1 MTAYEKVISN
11 LNRNL
16 DDDSKKQDIAQALF
30 CPEATEEEITHLFS
44 IFWVARFIDFE
55 LLKECIEYYA
65 KKQNIIYLF
74 DPIGERAQSLHHDM
88 PHELEEYAFE
98 LVISPNGYERFMGRH
113 LWDEFEMDNS
123 DFDILSYS
131 EEVQLRFA
139 VSIVQDYM
147 FPQKR
152 LKKLLMLFN
161 SPYEYV
167 RKTLVKHSLS
177 HYSLNYF
184 GSVKKT
190 FDGQSYLESDELKFF
205 QSFLESFE
213 KQFKL
218 SRECKELH
226 SEYLFPAEYEI
237 CLRESSEYLRERTRI
252 VSDKNKPS
260 FLDFISTVELGRGGG
275 WRNEDGTVNPLGK
288 ISISQEMP
296 MMIHSFSPLEERDIT
311 NWMFKDW
318 SKLST
323 NDET

>member
-1 MTAYEKVISN
+1 MTAYEKVIAEINVN
-11 LNRNL
+11 LN
-16 DDDSKKQDIAQALF
+16 DGTFKQDITQALL
-30 CPEATEEEITHLFS
+30 CPETKDEEIANLLS
-44 IFWVARFIDFE
+44 IFWVSRLIDLE
-55 LLKECIEYYA
+55 LLKKCIEYYSQ
-65 KKQNIIYLF
+65 KQNIIHLWE
-74 DPIGERAQSLHHDM
+74 PIGEIARSLHNET
-88 PHELEEYAFE
+88 PKELEQYAFE
-98 LVISPNGYERFMGRH
+98 LVISTNGYERFMGRH
-113 LWDEFEMDNS
+113 LWDEFNMDSS
-123 DFDILSYS
+123 DFNILSNS

-190 FDGQSYLESDELKFF
+190 FDEQSFLESDELKLF

-213 KQFKL
+213 KQFKM

-237 CLRESSEYLRERTRI
+237 CLRESSEHLRERTRMA
-252 VSDKNKPS
+252 SENNKPS
-260 FLDFISTVELGRGGG
+260 FLDYISTVELGRGGG

-288 ISISQEMP
+288 ITYSQEIP

-318 SKLST
+318 SKLGT